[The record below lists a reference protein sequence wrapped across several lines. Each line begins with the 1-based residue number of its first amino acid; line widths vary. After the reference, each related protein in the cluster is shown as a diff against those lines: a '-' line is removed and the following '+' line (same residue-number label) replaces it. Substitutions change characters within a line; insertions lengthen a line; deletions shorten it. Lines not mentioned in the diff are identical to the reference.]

1 MPVDEFPSGLLPRV
15 FGVALTSVACLTLV
29 GCVGRVPAI
38 PTKTDN
44 GVAVKAGRK
53 PSIPLPD
60 QALLERQPVPNC
72 ERKTAG
78 VAPSEPKPPESSSSE
93 PPAAGEPGD
102 EERRRL
108 SIQMDC
114 YRQHEAIVRDRLLAL
129 QISVG
134 KTVRAIRQREAQLE
148 TGY

>member
-1 MPVDEFPSGLLPRV
+1 MAVDEFPNELLPRV
-15 FGVALTSVACLTLV
+15 FGVVLASVACSTLV
-29 GCVGRVPAI
+29 SCVGRVPAM

-53 PSIPLPD
+53 PPIPLPD

-72 ERKTAG
+72 ERKTAE
-78 VAPSEPKPPESSSSE
+78 AASPEPKPPEQSSSE
-93 PPAAGEPGD
+93 PTAAAEPAD
-102 EERRRL
+102 DDQRRL
-108 SIQMDC
+108 NLRIDC